1 MTHHSLVWG
10 GTEIGGKVNVHT
22 DIHTNIHLEVYDST
36 NIMINGY
43 MLKAGN
49 RWGGRTIG
57 QSVKEVLTPLVSA
70 FY

>member
-1 MTHHSLVWG
+1 MG
-10 GTEIGGKVNVHT
+10 GTEIGGKGNIHT

-49 RWGGRTIG
+49 R
-57 QSVKEVLTPLVSA
+57 
-70 FY
+70 